1 MAVWVPNDIFGLK
14 RIVMSNLHQY
24 SVKLYKNNFSED
36 ENSYYARP
44 AAYRT
49 LSIDNVAESAVERGS
64 ATVNQK
70 TMVTA
75 VNEWFE
81 EALYEMMDGFSVNN
95 GYFIMS
101 LTMQGTFTGVT
112 DSYDTS
118 RHSLEFSIVPT
129 DSTKNELENVIV
141 SIDGLADTEPKILQ
155 ITDMSNGNLNS
166 TITPGKNLYLDGSRL
181 KVVGDDS
188 SCGVYL
194 TNNDDGTQTQL
205 SGYDLQRNMPSEL
218 LVLVPSDLT
227 SGSYTVS
234 VTTQFCNSSTTVK
247 SPRTVEFGTTLTVG

>member
-1 MAVWVPNDIFGLK
+1 
-14 RIVMSNLHQY
+14 
-24 SVKLYKNNFSED
+24 
-36 ENSYYARP
+36 
-44 AAYRT
+44 
-49 LSIDNVAESAVERGS
+49 
-64 ATVNQK
+64 
-70 TMVTA
+70 MVTA

-81 EALYEMMDGFSVNN
+81 EALYEMMDGFSINN

-166 TITPGKNLYLDGSRL
+166 TITPGKNLYLEGSRL

-188 SCGVYL
+188 LCGVYL

-227 SGSYTVS
+227 SGNYTVS
-234 VTTQFCNSSTTVK
+234 VTTQYSTANKTVK
-247 SPRTVEFGTTLTVG
+247 TPRTAEFGTTLTVG